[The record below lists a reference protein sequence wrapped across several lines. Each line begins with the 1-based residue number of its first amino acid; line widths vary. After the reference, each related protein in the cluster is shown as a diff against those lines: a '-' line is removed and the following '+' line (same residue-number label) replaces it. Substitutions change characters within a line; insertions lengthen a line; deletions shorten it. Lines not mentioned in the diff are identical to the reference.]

1 MAAIAERFPEAER
14 LEKAPST
21 DVRRRWTELQV
32 RVRTSK
38 RVAIT
43 NHEVVEAVLL
53 APDEYESLVA
63 RARASDEMQL
73 AHYTERFQQRLAC
86 LQETDARDRIQRVL
100 AKRGNLAKPIPSGD
114 SY

>member
-1 MAAIAERFPEAER
+1 MGAIAERFPETER

-21 DVRRRWTELQV
+21 DVRRKWTELQA

-43 NHEVVEAVLL
+43 THEVVEAVLL
-53 APDEYESLVA
+53 TPDEYESLVA
-63 RARASDEMQL
+63 RARASDETQL
-73 AHYTERFQQRLAC
+73 GHYAERFKQRLAC
-86 LQETDARDRIQRVL
+86 LQEPDARGRIERVL
-100 AKRGNLAKPIPSGD
+100 AKRGKLAEPIPSGD